1 MQTDCKEVLV
11 VLWRNLEDHHNE
23 RGTATKDGPSLRFLW
38 WAILDSNQRPLPC
51 EGSALAN

>member
-1 MQTDCKEVLV
+1 MQKALA
-11 VLWRNLEDHHNE
+11 
-23 RGTATKDGPSLRFLW
+23 GTGWVGPRKRFRW